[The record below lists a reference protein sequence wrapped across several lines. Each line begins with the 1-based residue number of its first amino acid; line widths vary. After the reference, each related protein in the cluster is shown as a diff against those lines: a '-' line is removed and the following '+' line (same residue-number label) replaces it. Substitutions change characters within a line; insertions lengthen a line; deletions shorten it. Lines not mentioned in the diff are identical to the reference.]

1 MRGLVRRQ
9 LPSEAVLGF
18 HRVLDSCWCRVA
30 GLRRDSTSA
39 GDVVMLDS
47 VDVMTGV
54 VLMGGVVVGL
64 SVIDC

>member
-9 LPSEAVLGF
+9 LPSEALLGF
-18 HRVLDSCWCRVA
+18 HRVLDSCWCRVSFPL
-30 GLRRDSTSA
+30 GQLVNVF
-39 GDVVMLDS
+39 VVMLDS

-54 VLMGGVVVGL
+54 VWMGGVVVGL

>member
-1 MRGLVRRQ
+1 M
-9 LPSEAVLGF
+9 S
-18 HRVLDSCWCRVA
+18 SC
-30 GLRRDSTSA
+30 LRRDSTSA

-54 VLMGGVVVGL
+54 VWMGGVVVRL

>member
-30 GLRRDSTSA
+30 LRRDSTSA

-54 VLMGGVVVGL
+54 VWMGGVVVGL

>member
-1 MRGLVRRQ
+1 M
-9 LPSEAVLGF
+9 S
-18 HRVLDSCWCRVA
+18 SC
-30 GLRRDSTSA
+30 LRRDSTPA

-54 VLMGGVVVGL
+54 VWIGGVVVGL

>member
-1 MRGLVRRQ
+1 MRGACSAAASFRSRVGIPSCPGLLLV
-9 LPSEAVLGF
+9 S
-18 HRVLDSCWCRVA
+18 SC
-30 GLRRDSTSA
+30 LRRDSTSA

-54 VLMGGVVVGL
+54 VWMGGEIVGL

>member
-9 LPSEAVLGF
+9 LPSEPVLGF
-18 HRVLDSCWCRVA
+18 HRVLDSCLVSSS
-30 GLRRDSTSA
+30 LRRDSTSA
-39 GDVVMLDS
+39 EDVVMLDS

-54 VLMGGVVVGL
+54 VWMGGVVVGL

>member
-1 MRGLVRRQ
+1 MSLLFTRLLLV
-9 LPSEAVLGF
+9 S
-18 HRVLDSCWCRVA
+18 SC
-30 GLRRDSTSA
+30 LRRDSTSA

-54 VLMGGVVVGL
+54 VWIGGVVVGL